1 MLDNLKGYRTVIFN
15 VIMGLLLIWRSVAPA
30 DEIPTDSQV
39 QTLVDTVFSALD
51 AILVVGNILLRK
63 VTDTPLGQKY

>member
-1 MLDNLKGYRTVIFN
+1 MLDSLKGYRTVIFN
-15 VIMGLLLIWRSVAPA
+15 VIMGLLLIWRSVAPG

-39 QTLVDTVFSALD
+39 QTLVDSVFSALD

-63 VTDTPLGQKY
+63 VTDTPVFNKY